1 MGKLIYG
8 NAGVVINL
16 EDRVLAHLQ
25 IIVSAKLRRNEAFF
39 FSWKDGVATGSSRG
53 SVWIE
58 RSIPLY
64 FHFKSMAMGPL
75 NRSWLEKLTQ
85 SANSSQGLILTEE
98 PVEEEAPLPVA
109 AVAAKVTK
117 TGQRVTPPRG
127 STSPAR
133 TLTSSS
139 R

>member
-16 EDRVLAHLQ
+16 DDRVLAHLQ
-25 IIVSAKLRRNEAFF
+25 IVVSAKLRRNEAFF

-98 PVEEEAPLPVA
+98 PADDDVPVIVAPVG
-109 AVAAKVTK
+109 AKVAK
-117 TGQRVTPPRG
+117 TGQRVTAPRG
-127 STSPAR
+127 SASPAR
-133 TLTSSS
+133 TLTSAN